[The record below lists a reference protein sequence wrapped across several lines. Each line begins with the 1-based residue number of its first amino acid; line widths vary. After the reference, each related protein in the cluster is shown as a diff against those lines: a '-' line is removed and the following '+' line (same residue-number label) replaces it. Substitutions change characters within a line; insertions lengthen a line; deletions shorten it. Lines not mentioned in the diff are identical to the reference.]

1 MSDRIHLGAFGARS
15 ATATRF
21 AELAIEAAALRGRST
36 MLVMLDLST
45 GDVWLDSTDALVPKG
60 VFARGVRFDSDP
72 DLLADDLREEAHE
85 AGLIEARDKK
95 LSRRPARRAA

>member
-1 MSDRIHLGAFGARS
+1 MSDRIHLGHFGVRS
-15 ATATRF
+15 ATATKF
-21 AELAIEAAALRGRST
+21 AELAIEAAAARGRST

-45 GDVWLDSTDALVPKG
+45 GEVWLDSTDALVPKG